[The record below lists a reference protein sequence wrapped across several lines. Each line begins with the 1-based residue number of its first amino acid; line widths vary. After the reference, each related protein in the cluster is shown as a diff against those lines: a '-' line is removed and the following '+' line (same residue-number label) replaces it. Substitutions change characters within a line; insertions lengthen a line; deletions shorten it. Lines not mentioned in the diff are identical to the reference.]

1 MPAVMKCVKSTFSG
15 VLATGQFSSE
25 LFSFRNGEVTSGSAL
40 LTRLE
45 LAFLAL
51 VAWVGRDDPSTQ
63 LHLWTQ
69 RFGLGAVI
77 AKCCVSS
84 VFGHELLRSKD
95 LIKLLLR
102 LSGT

>member
-1 MPAVMKCVKSTFSG
+1 MKCVKSTFSG

-51 VAWVGRDDPSTQ
+51 VALVGRDDPSTQ
-63 LHLWTQ
+63 FDHNYT
-69 RFGLGAVI
+69 FGLRDSAWVQ
-77 AKCCVSS
+77 S
-84 VFGHELLRSKD
+84 
-95 LIKLLLR
+95 
-102 LSGT
+102 